1 MNEKL
6 KNCDSCGAEIATS
19 AKTCPQCGAKVKRP
33 ITRKW
38 WFWVII
44 VVVIA
49 AIAGGASGSNSNTPS
64 GADTSAAGTST
75 TDKPASADKP
85 AAEQPVSYTHYNVTE
100 LFDALSDNAMKAQSD
115 FKDQYVE
122 IEGYLRVI
130 DSDGKY
136 IGVGAASD
144 NFDYILQTVQCYI
157 KNDTQKQQIME
168 ISKDS
173 PIVVR
178 GKIKTVGEI
187 QGYSLNIDSI
197 N

>member
-1 MNEKL
+1 MKEKL
-6 KNCDSCGAEIATS
+6 TSCNSCGAEIATS

-33 ITRKW
+33 VTKKW

-49 AIAGGASGSNSNTPS
+49 AIIGGTSGSKS
-64 GADTSAAGTST
+64 GGKPN
-75 TDKPASADKP
+75 TDKPATPDQSI
-85 AAEQPVSYTHYNVTE
+85 SYTHYNVTE
-100 LFDALSDNAMKAQSD
+100 LFDALKSNAMKAQND

-122 IEGYLRVI
+122 IEGYLSVV

-136 IGVGAASD
+136 IGVGAAPD
-144 NFDYILQTVQCYI
+144 DYSYVLQDVQCYI

-178 GKIKTVGEI
+178 GKITRVGEVL
-187 QGYSLNIDSI
+187 GFSMNIDSI